1 MKKAI
6 IFDLDDTL
14 LWDAKSVKEAFK
26 ATCEV
31 VRERYGVDPELFEE
45 KVRERARQ
53 LYAGYDTYAFTQEIG
68 INPFEGL
75 WGNFNDEGKD
85 FNRLRE
91 IVPQYKQDAW
101 TLGLKDIGVNDIAL
115 GKELANTFPEMRKR
129 HPYVYEETFEVLD
142 ELKNNYPLVLL
153 TNGSP
158 ELQYTKLDITP
169 ELQPY
174 FEHIVISGAFGR
186 GKPDVSIFM
195 HLLEL
200 LSLKKEQV
208 LMVGDNLHTDILG
221 ASKAGIDSVWVNRN
235 GKEKNNEIVPTY
247 EISSL
252 REIHKLL

>member
-31 VRERYGVDPELFEE
+31 VRKRYGVAPELLEE
-45 KVRERARQ
+45 KVRERARS
-53 LYAGYDTYAFTQEIG
+53 LYAGYDTYPFTQMIG

-75 WGNFNDEGKD
+75 WGSFNDEGND
-85 FNRLRE
+85 FKRLRE
-91 IVPQYKQDAW
+91 IVPQYREDAW
-101 TLGLKDIGVNDIAL
+101 TLGLKDVGIDNLVM
-115 GKELANTFPEMRKR
+115 GKELATLFPEMRKR

-142 ELKNNYPLVLL
+142 ELKRNYSLALL

-174 FEHIVISGAFGR
+174 FEHIVISGAFGK
-186 GKPDVSIFM
+186 GKPDVSIFN
-195 HLLEL
+195 HVLDLLA
-200 LSLKKEQV
+200 LSQEQV
-208 LMVGDNLHTDILG
+208 MMVGDNLHTDILG
-221 ASKAGIDSVWVNRN
+221 ASQAGIDSVWVNRN
-235 GKEKNNEIVPTY
+235 RKEKNSEIVPTY

-252 REIHKLL
+252 QGIFNLL